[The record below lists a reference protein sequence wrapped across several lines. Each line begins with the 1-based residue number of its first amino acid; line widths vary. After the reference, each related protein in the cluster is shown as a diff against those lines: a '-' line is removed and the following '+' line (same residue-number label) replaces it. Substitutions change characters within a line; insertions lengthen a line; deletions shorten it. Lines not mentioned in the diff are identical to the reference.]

1 MENVEWKY
9 QDGESLAHISEL
21 TVNSKTV
28 LSPFHSTTT
37 REDATYL
44 SVVGSNRREP
54 SINISAES
62 LSKTTLD
69 QIGQSIESANAL
81 MGRLNEK
88 KSQSHKDINL
98 IYPRIPKKYEIKN
111 GQKKQYNFIPRIDN
125 LQITTLVDVELQCNA
140 DAIIP
145 PIPSSIME
153 FDHFKEILSRTNSQI
168 QTFSKNKPMM
178 GYIPNIDDRA
188 LVIKMIQEYLKKDY
202 DCRIFGVDFSG
213 ASNAPL
219 LISTVVG
226 TIRDELKIKKN
237 KENNENYYLHVF
249 NASTAKK
256 SEKDI
261 SPISNLLTHLYG
273 VDSASGT
280 IWGGAGDN
288 SQPENSRYIVTDDY
302 GAYKKKAIHKITC
315 KCYVCSHYSL
325 DEIYDSA
332 NYLQRL
338 KVHTV
343 SKYRTE
349 YTEIGEKIKNDKDP
363 LVPYVN
369 TKTQTKSDVKK
380 IMNDVNEIKARTSG

>member
-1 MENVEWKY
+1 
-9 QDGESLAHISEL
+9 
-21 TVNSKTV
+21 
-28 LSPFHSTTT
+28 
-37 REDATYL
+37 
-44 SVVGSNRREP
+44 
-54 SINISAES
+54 
-62 LSKTTLD
+62 
-69 QIGQSIESANAL
+69 
-81 MGRLNEK
+81 
-88 KSQSHKDINL
+88 
-98 IYPRIPKKYEIKN
+98 
-111 GQKKQYNFIPRIDN
+111 
-125 LQITTLVDVELQCNA
+125 
-140 DAIIP
+140 
-145 PIPSSIME
+145 
-153 FDHFKEILSRTNSQI
+153 
-168 QTFSKNKPMM
+168 MM

-261 SPISNLLTHLYG
+261 SPISNLLTQLYG

-288 SQPENSRYIVTDDY
+288 PQPENSRYIVTEDY

-369 TKTQTKSDVKK
+369 TKAQTKTDVRK